1 LIDNKGK
8 SAMENMKIV
17 KQEMGITIYE
27 NTEDGTLSLYIDEMP
42 SIENLQPIFK
52 KMLVESY
59 NNLVKIRKEEQK

>member
-1 LIDNKGK
+1 
-8 SAMENMKIV
+8 MENMKIV

>member
-1 LIDNKGK
+1 
-8 SAMENMKIV
+8 MENMKIV

-27 NTEDGTLSLYIDEMP
+27 NTEDSTLSLYIDEMP

>member
-8 SAMENMKIV
+8 TMENMKIV

>member
-1 LIDNKGK
+1 
-8 SAMENMKIV
+8 MKIV

>member
-1 LIDNKGK
+1 
-8 SAMENMKIV
+8 MKIV

-27 NTEDGTLSLYIDEMP
+27 NTEDNTLSLYIDEMP

>member
-1 LIDNKGK
+1 
-8 SAMENMKIV
+8 MENMKIV

-27 NTEDGTLSLYIDEMP
+27 NTEDNTLSLYIDEMP

>member
-1 LIDNKGK
+1 
-8 SAMENMKIV
+8 MENMKIV
-17 KQEMGITIYE
+17 KQEMGITLYE
-27 NTEDGTLSLYIDEMP
+27 NTEDNTLSLYIDEMP